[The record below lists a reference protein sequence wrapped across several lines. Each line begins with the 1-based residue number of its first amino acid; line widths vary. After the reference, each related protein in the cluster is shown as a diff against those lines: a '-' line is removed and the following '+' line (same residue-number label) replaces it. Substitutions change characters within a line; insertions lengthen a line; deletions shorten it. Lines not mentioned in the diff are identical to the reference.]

1 MQILAALCNI
11 VLNYF
16 FIQSMGYFG
25 AAVATAIAHG
35 LQFGFHYI
43 CARFVIRKGEF
54 PFGLKML
61 LPYAVPFL
69 AVAVLCTVSQDYAL
83 LRWGIGAALG
93 LWEVY
98 RSIKRKKIF

>member
-1 MQILAALCNI
+1 
-11 VLNYF
+11 
-16 FIQSMGYFG
+16 
-25 AAVATAIAHG
+25 
-35 LQFGFHYI
+35 
-43 CARFVIRKGEF
+43 
-54 PFGLKML
+54 ML

-98 RSIKRKKIF
+98 RIIKRKKIF